1 MSKSRLFKLP
11 RLANCVGF
19 WPTREGTGTTT
30 KDIVGG
36 NTGTLVNTPTWA
48 QDANGLWGTTFALAS
63 SQYISLG
70 NPAALRLS
78 TFTWAVYVT
87 PTGTITDNVTRRF
100 MGAYNAAASRS
111 NFTIGMQRSGA
122 TSGRTAYG
130 EFTSSGGSSHSLF
143 GTTLLNSGTPYLLV
157 FSFDGT
163 TTRVY
168 VNGTQENSG
177 TPGFSPD
184 TSTSMNIMLGKLG
197 DFAAYSDH
205 THHWAAMWNKALD
218 ASEVAY
224 LPKLG
229 SF

>member
-1 MSKSRLFKLP
+1 LSKSHLFKLP

-48 QDANGLWGTTFALAS
+48 QDANGQWGTTFTAAS

-87 PTGTITDNVTRRF
+87 PTGTITDNAYRPFV
-100 MGAYNAAASRS
+100 GAYNAAGSRVNYAVS
-111 NFTIGMQRSGA
+111 MWRSGLA
-122 TSGRTAYG
+122 NGRKPYM
-130 EFTSSGGSSHSLF
+130 EFSSSGGSLIAIT
-143 GTTLLNSGTPYLLV
+143 GTTLLASGTTYLIV
-157 FSFDGT
+157 GSFDGT
-163 TTRVY
+163 TARIY
-168 VNGTQENSG
+168 VNGAEENSG

-197 DFAAYSDH
+197 DIAQYSSH

-218 ASEVAY
+218 ASEIAY
-224 LPKLG
+224 ISKLG